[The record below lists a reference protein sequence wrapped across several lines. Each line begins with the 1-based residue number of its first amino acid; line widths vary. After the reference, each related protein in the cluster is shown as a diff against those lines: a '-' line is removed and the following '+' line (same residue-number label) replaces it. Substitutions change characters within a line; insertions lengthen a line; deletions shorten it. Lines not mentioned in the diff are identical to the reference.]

1 MFDDFTT
8 IEKIYIKRFNIRI
21 NNLTLKDR
29 MDITEIAYIWASE
42 MSEECGFDVLKN
54 KDKFVKWLRERVEL
68 K

>member
-8 IEKIYIKRFNIRI
+8 IEKIYIKHFNIRI

-29 MDITEIAYIWASE
+29 MDITEIAYTWAGE

-54 KDKFVKWLRERVEL
+54 KDKFVRWLRERVD
-68 K
+68 